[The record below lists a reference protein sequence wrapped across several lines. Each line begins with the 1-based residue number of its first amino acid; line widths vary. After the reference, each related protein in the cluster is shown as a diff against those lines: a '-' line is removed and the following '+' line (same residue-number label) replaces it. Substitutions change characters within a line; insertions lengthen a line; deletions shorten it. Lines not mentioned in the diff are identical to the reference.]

1 MVSAPALPNI
11 KSLRAVPDMVSAIE
25 VPMQVVLTTH
35 WMLAASAT
43 PPATNTIRAMVE
55 TTTTMRL
62 IRVLPFHE
70 GRGDLPRPLA
80 NVTTVATIGTRRI
93 TQLQYLLQLSS
104 PTAENSHSTHSGE

>member
-1 MVSAPALPNI
+1 MVSAPPFPYIRSREL
-11 KSLRAVPDMVSAIE
+11 VPDMVSAVE
-25 VPMQVVLTTH
+25 VPKQVVLTTH

-70 GRGDLPRPLA
+70 GRGDLPRLKLI
-80 NVTTVATIGTRRI
+80 NEGS
-93 TQLQYLLQLSS
+93 LLLVSADVCAIEQ
-104 PTAENSHSTHSGE
+104 